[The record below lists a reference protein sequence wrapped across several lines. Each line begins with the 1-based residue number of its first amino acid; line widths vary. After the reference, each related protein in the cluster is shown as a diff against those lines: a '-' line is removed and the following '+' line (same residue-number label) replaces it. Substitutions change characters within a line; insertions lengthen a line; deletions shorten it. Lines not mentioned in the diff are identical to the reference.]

1 MEDIIKVIIFLL
13 VGSILMGLLIWFCID
28 DYEKYTYRCTDYK
41 GDIIYCKQV
50 TSIKGEMRGT
60 MEDGTVVEITSYKKV
75 LEEEND
81 KR

>member
-1 MEDIIKVIIFLL
+1 MKEIIKVILLL
-13 VGSILMGLLIWFCID
+13 VVGFGLLGLLIWYSID

-50 TSIKGEMRGT
+50 ISVKGEMRGT

-75 LEEEND
+75 LEEE
-81 KR
+81 

>member
-1 MEDIIKVIIFLL
+1 MKEIIKVILLL
-13 VGSILMGLLIWFCID
+13 VVGFGVLGLLIWSCID
-28 DYEKYTYRCTDYK
+28 DYEKYTYRCTDDK

-75 LEEEND
+75 LEEE
-81 KR
+81 